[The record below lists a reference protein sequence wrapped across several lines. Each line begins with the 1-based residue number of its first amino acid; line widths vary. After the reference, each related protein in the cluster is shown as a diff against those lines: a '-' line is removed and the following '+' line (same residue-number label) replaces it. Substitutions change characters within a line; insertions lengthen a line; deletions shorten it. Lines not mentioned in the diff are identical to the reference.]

1 MLRKL
6 QNLERRKR
14 EEAREDKM
22 AKEKACKQCKSIYE
36 GSKCPACGSSESV
49 DSFKGKVVVLNPEK
63 SEIAKNL
70 GINEKGVFAIRLR

>member
-1 MLRKL
+1 
-6 QNLERRKR
+6 
-14 EEAREDKM
+14 M